1 MPIREITKTISP
13 KVPALLAISSRKAE
27 ELSSLE
33 HLVSTGTK
41 DWAKAPSAKRRRK
54 KLGIRLAKKK
64 TSAIKPAP
72 RSCAMAI
79 SRIMPRIR
87 ERKVAPAVTMPE
99 RSKRG
104 FLATSVDMLVCS
116 VEKNR
121 KMPLADGDLA
131 DKKISRVAAG

>member
-1 MPIREITKTISP
+1 
-13 KVPALLAISSRKAE
+13 
-27 ELSSLE
+27 
-33 HLVSTGTK
+33 
-41 DWAKAPSAKRRRK
+41 
-54 KLGIRLAKKK
+54 
-64 TSAIKPAP
+64 
-72 RSCAMAI
+72 MAI